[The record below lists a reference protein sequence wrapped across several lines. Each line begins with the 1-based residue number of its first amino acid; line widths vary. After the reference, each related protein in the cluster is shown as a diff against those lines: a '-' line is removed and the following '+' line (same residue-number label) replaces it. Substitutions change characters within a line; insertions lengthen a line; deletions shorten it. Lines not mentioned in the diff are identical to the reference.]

1 MYIQEKKWLTP
12 CSDAHL
18 MPRVAQVVSIGVG
31 DHDESLNG
39 VNVLLLHLC
48 DT

>member
-1 MYIQEKKWLTP
+1 MLT

-18 MPRVAQVVSIGVG
+18 MPGVAQVVSIGVG
-31 DHDESLNG
+31 DHDKCLNC
-39 VNVLLLHLC
+39 VNVLLFHLC